1 MSDNPG
7 PSETSLNDKKRIR
20 GESASLSDP
29 AREQDLPKSEDGSGL
44 VICVKYDELRNTKK
58 VKNIFSLRQPG
69 AEGWA
74 PKGENPLP
82 LGCSQFIFIVADMD
96 KDKCGAA
103 AKADN
108 PDLACHPEMWI
119 AYPQAVKSQLTPYF
133 SPIMILYWSLHDGG
147 VMDFSSLHASMG
159 TDTPI
164 EYEIFN
170 GGDPRSTEWCA
181 LHIQH
186 LRILVQHLPDVGTIA
201 SQGDYLGSYIPQ
213 SYEEW

>member
-44 VICVKYDELRNTKK
+44 VIHIKYNELRNTKK
-58 VKNIFSLRQPG
+58 VKNIFSPRQPG
-69 AEGWA
+69 AKGWA

-82 LGCSQFIFIVADMD
+82 LRHGQGQVQGRSQGRQPRLGMPPRNVDSLSSGSEI
-96 KDKCGAA
+96 
-103 AKADN
+103 
-108 PDLACHPEMWI
+108 
-119 AYPQAVKSQLTPYF
+119 
-133 SPIMILYWSLHDGG
+133 PIDPVLLSNNDTISLHDGG

-170 GGDPRSTEWCA
+170 GGDPHSTEWHA
-181 LHIQH
+181 LCIQH
-186 LRILVQHLPDVGTIA
+186 LRILIQHLPDVGTIA

>member
-1 MSDNPG
+1 MALG
-7 PSETSLNDKKRIR
+7 LQT
-20 GESASLSDP
+20 
-29 AREQDLPKSEDGSGL
+29 L
-44 VICVKYDELRNTKK
+44 VIHIKYDKLRNTKK

-108 PDLACHPEMWI
+108 PDLACHPEMQI
-119 AYPQAVKSQLTPYF
+119 AYPQA
-133 SPIMILYWSLHDGG
+133 LHDGS

-170 GGDPRSTEWCA
+170 GGDPCSTEWHA
-181 LHIQH
+181 LRIQH
-186 LRILVQHLPDVGTIA
+186 LRILIQHLPDVSTIA
-201 SQGDYLGSYIPQ
+201 SQGDYLGSYVPQ